1 MHIVP
6 ENMLENRPLCLHTGR
21 QIDGLSMFEFSFYLY
36 WPSPLLTQKK
46 APAMAIRFWSKCN
59 LYTI

>member
-6 ENMLENRPLCLHTGR
+6 ENMLENGPQSKAYTYVFAYW
-21 QIDGLSMFEFSFYLY
+21 FEFSFYLY